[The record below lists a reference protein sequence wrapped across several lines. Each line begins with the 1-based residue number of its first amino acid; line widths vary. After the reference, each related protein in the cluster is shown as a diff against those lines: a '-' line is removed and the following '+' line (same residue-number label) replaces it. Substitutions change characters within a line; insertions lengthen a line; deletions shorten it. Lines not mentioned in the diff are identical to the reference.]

1 LNSAEFGLSHGRFS
15 LLDKRKETWNFPSLS
30 SSIAVAAAMTTM
42 ITAAAAMAMLVSVAT
57 PPVGEGEIGAEIN
70 LYLELECL

>member
-1 LNSAEFGLSHGRFS
+1 
-15 LLDKRKETWNFPSLS
+15 
-30 SSIAVAAAMTTM
+30 MTTM

-70 LYLELECL
+70 LYLELECLQPTSICGEQDRPPASR